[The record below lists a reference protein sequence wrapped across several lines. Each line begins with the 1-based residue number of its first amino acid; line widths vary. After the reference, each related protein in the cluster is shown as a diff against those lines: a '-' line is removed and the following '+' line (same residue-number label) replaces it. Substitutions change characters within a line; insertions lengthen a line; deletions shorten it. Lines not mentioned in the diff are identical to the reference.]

1 MNIRLFLL
9 TLQTAVGG
17 IVLVLLATV
26 LWSHAGR
33 NTVSKEG
40 KLMDNDAVNLVG
52 RFPQNVPDSI
62 PSPHRGKELWKNVG
76 CGQCHAANMKD
87 ALTGPALGGVT
98 NRWVAYPS
106 EDLYAW
112 IRNSQLLIDK
122 EHPRAVAVWREWSPT
137 VMSSYPDLS
146 DAECADL
153 LAYIEA
159 VYAPI

>member
-26 LWSHAGR
+26 LWSHTGM
-33 NTVSKEG
+33 NTVSVEG
-40 KLMDNDAVNLVG
+40 KLTDNGAVDMVG

-62 PSPHRGKELWKNVG
+62 PSAQRGQDLWREVG
-76 CGQCHAANMKD
+76 CGACHSRNMKD
-87 ALTGPALGGVT
+87 VLTGPALGGVT
-98 NRWVAYPS
+98 DRWAAHPR

-137 VMSSYPDLS
+137 VMSSYPALS
-146 DAECADL
+146 DDQCADL

-159 VYAPI
+159 VYAG